1 MLLHT
6 WFKKK
11 ENTMVIKVLCLA
23 TGFLFRVQWRFDA
36 LVVIERQQI
45 LIHLDLGHPQ
55 STCLILRNARCESQ
69 SSVNAKRC
77 I

>member
-6 WFKKK
+6 LFKKK

-23 TGFLFRVQWRFDA
+23 AGFLLRVQWRFDA

-45 LIHLDLGHPQ
+45 LAHLDPQ